1 MVSSFLKGE
10 ALYKF
15 ESFAQYTPMI
25 FIGVMILSFMGIH
38 TLGYLLM
45 PAQDLANFL
54 MFSFMS
60 FFGGVT

>member
-1 MVSSFLKGE
+1 
-10 ALYKF
+10 
-15 ESFAQYTPMI
+15 MI
-25 FIGVMILSFMGIH
+25 FIGVMVLSFMGIH

-60 FFGGVT
+60 FFGGMA